1 MNARNFKAVIFDFD
15 GTLYD
20 NTGIAK
26 GLLLPRLHRFF
37 FMKAERKARAFFKGR
52 DFETPENFKKE
63 YYTLASKAAF
73 CSPKTFGEWYEKRY
87 LRYMEKVLSHKR
99 FAAHSKIFEVFKA
112 ISGSGTKIAL
122 YSDYNLIKERALSC
136 GVKQEA
142 LDLCERF
149 YSSET
154 LGCLKPAPRGFLQ
167 IAADLGAKPK
177 ETLVVGDRDD
187 TDGQGARNAGMKFVQ
202 IKTKAQRPI
211 WDLQH
216 PVLSWEEFASKIL
229 DGSDF

>member
-1 MNARNFKAVIFDFD
+1 MNAKNFKAVIFDFD

-37 FMKAERKARAFFKGR
+37 FMKAERRARAFFKGR
-52 DFETPENFKKE
+52 DFETPENFKKD
-63 YYTLASKAAF
+63 YYELAAKTAF
-73 CSPKTFGEWYEKRY
+73 CSPKVFGEWYEKRY

-99 FAAHSKIFEVFKA
+99 FAAHSKIYEVFKA
-112 ISGSGTKIAL
+112 LSGSGTKIAL

-167 IAADLGAKPK
+167 IAADLGTRPK
-177 ETLVVGDRDD
+177 DCLVVGDRDD
-187 TDGQGARNAGMKFVQ
+187 TDGFGARLTEMQFVQ
-202 IKTKAQRPI
+202 IKTRRPK
-211 WDLQH
+211 DVLHFNH
-216 PVLSWEEFASKIL
+216 PVMSWDDFAAEVL
-229 DGSDF
+229 R